1 MAADRCALTV
11 YFEPPFWA
19 GLFERWEGEH
29 YSVSKLTFGP
39 EPRDAEVWE
48 RVLREY
54 DRLPFSPGIPAERRA
69 EPMSPKWARREAR
82 RQMKGLPRTGTKA
95 QRALALQ
102 RQEGKLARRE
112 ESRAEREAA
121 EALRF
126 RQRQEKRREKRRGH

>member
-1 MAADRCALTV
+1 M
-11 YFEPPFWA
+11 
-19 GLFERWEGEH
+19 
-29 YSVSKLTFGP
+29 
-39 EPRDAEVWE
+39 
-48 RVLREY
+48 
-54 DRLPFSPGIPAERRA
+54 
-69 EPMSPKWARREAR
+69 EAI
-82 RQMKGLPRTGTKA
+82 PRTGTKA

>member
-48 RVLREY
+48 RVLREF
-54 DRLPFSPGIPAERRA
+54 DRLPFSPGIPSERRE
-69 EPMSPKWARREAR
+69 EPANPKRARREAR
-82 RQMKGLPRTGTKA
+82 RQMEAVPRTETKA
-95 QRALALQ
+95 PQARALQ
-102 RQEGKLARRE
+102 REEGKLARRE
-112 ESRAEREAA
+112 RTRAEREAA
-121 EALRF
+121 EAQRF

>member
-1 MAADRCALTV
+1 MATDRCALTV
-11 YFEPPFWA
+11 YFEDPFWV
-19 GLFERWEGEH
+19 GLFERWEGES
-29 YSVSKLTFGP
+29 YRVSKLTFGP

-48 RVLREY
+48 RVLREF
-54 DRLPFSPGIPAERRA
+54 DRLPFS
-69 EPMSPKWARREAR
+69 REAR
-82 RQMKGLPRTGTKA
+82 RQMEAIPRTGTKA

>member
-48 RVLREY
+48 RVLREF
-54 DRLPFSPGIPAERRA
+54 DRLPFSPGVPSERRE
-69 EPMSPKWARREAR
+69 EPGNPKRARRGAR
-82 RQMKGLPRTGTKA
+82 RQMEAVPRTGTKA
-95 QRALALQ
+95 QQALALQ
-102 RQEGKLARRE
+102 REEGKLARRE
-112 ESRAEREAA
+112 RTRAEREVA
-121 EALRF
+121 EAERF